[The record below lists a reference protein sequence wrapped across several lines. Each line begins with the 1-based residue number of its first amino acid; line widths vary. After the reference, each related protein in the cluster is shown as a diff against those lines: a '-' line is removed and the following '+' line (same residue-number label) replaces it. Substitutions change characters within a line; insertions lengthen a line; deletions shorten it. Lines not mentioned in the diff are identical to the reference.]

1 MEITLVRANI
11 QDAENLW
18 KMQIAAFQD
27 LYAKYQDP
35 ETSPATETLEKTM
48 TRLEQPYTYY
58 YYIRVEDCIV
68 GAMRVIDHKEDGKYK
83 FLSPIFIMKEFRG
96 RGYAQQAMRLAEEI
110 HGSSGWELDTILQEK
125 GNCYLYEKMGYK
137 QTGET
142 KVVNES
148 TTFSTFANESLQ
160 MLQSGNTLNLIIYIL
175 ASVIVGIALVALGYW
190 IVK

>member
-1 MEITLVRANI
+1 
-11 QDAENLW
+11 
-18 KMQIAAFQD
+18 
-27 LYAKYQDP
+27 
-35 ETSPATETLEKTM
+35 
-48 TRLEQPYTYY
+48 
-58 YYIRVEDCIV
+58 
-68 GAMRVIDHKEDGKYK
+68 AMRVIDHKEDGKYK

-125 GNCYLYEKMGYK
+125 GNCHLYEKMGYK